1 MRGDGMITAGIDVGS
16 TTTKA
21 VLLGK
26 DGIYSY
32 SVQATGIDIPEA
44 TEQVLGESLAQANLS
59 FEDIAGIVSTGYG
72 RISIPFSS
80 QTITEITCN
89 AAGVHH
95 LFPNA
100 TLVVDIGGQDSKA
113 IKMDK
118 KGRVRQFA
126 MNDKCAAGTGKFL
139 EVAAQTLRVDV
150 EELGKTSLESKNKI
164 TISNTCTVF
173 AQSEIVSLIARKT
186 EKEDIAAALHESIGS
201 RIYGLIN
208 SVYPEPKAEIVL
220 TGGVARNIA
229 IVKLLERMT
238 GRMVMVPENPQIVT
252 ALGAAI
258 LARKVN

>member
-1 MRGDGMITAGIDVGS
+1 MITAGIDVGS

-21 VLLGK
+21 VLLGET
-26 DGIYSY
+26 GIYSY
-32 SVQATGIDIPEA
+32 SVQSTGIDIPEVA
-44 TEQVLGESLAQANLS
+44 ERVLRESLAKVDLS
-59 FEDIAGIVSTGYG
+59 FEDIDGIVSTGYG
-72 RISIPFSS
+72 RISIPFSTK
-80 QTITEITCN
+80 TITEITCN

-95 LFPNA
+95 VFPSA

-118 KGRVRQFA
+118 EGRVLQFA

-150 EELGKTSLESKNKI
+150 EELGKISLESKNKI

-186 EKEDIAAALHESIGS
+186 EKEDIAAALHESIVS
-201 RIYGLIN
+201 RVYGLIN
-208 SVYPEPKAEIVL
+208 SVYPEPKAEMVL

-229 IVKLLERMT
+229 IVNLLERIM
-238 GRMVMVPENPQIVT
+238 GRKVLVPENPQIIT

-258 LARKVN
+258 LARKIN